1 MLIFGYLL
9 PVNVQLDYLEQETVA
24 GLLLDSGLD
33 TERVGNSQVITDDL
47 NAALA
52 GEVGPSFPVIL
63 IEGILDGDDGVLG
76 DVAQVE
82 ISKLLARDPLGGVG
96 VGVLEVKIVLAL
108 LVELGRSNIESDLNL
123 ALVTGLL
130 DGLGEELKGLIG
142 TRDVGGETSLVTNV
156 DGCTTTVK
164 RVMLQKMVRSL
175 PSIPYLALITFLR
188 VWYVS
193 VPIFMASVKL
203 VAPVG
208 RSMNSWKASLLPAW
222 EPPLITLKAGVGRV
236 KGALTPARSATCW

>member
-1 MLIFGYLL
+1 MLIIGYLL

-33 TERVGNSQVITDDL
+33 TERVGNSQVITNDL

-96 VGVLEVKIVLAL
+96 VGVLEVKVVLAFL
-108 LVELGRSNIESDLNL
+108 IEFGRRNVEGNFDL
-123 ALVTGLL
+123 ALIARLL
-130 DGLGEELKGLIG
+130 DGLAEELEGLFS
-142 TRDVGGETSLVTNV
+142 TRDVGSKASLVTNI
-156 DGCTTTVK
+156 DG
-164 RVMLQKMVRSL
+164 
-175 PSIPYLALITFLR
+175 
-188 VWYVS
+188 
-193 VPIFMASVKL
+193 
-203 VAPVG
+203 
-208 RSMNSWKASLLPAW
+208 
-222 EPPLITLKAGVGRV
+222 
-236 KGALTPARSATCW
+236 

>member
-1 MLIFGYLL
+1 M
-9 PVNVQLDYLEQETVA
+9 VQSNLRLDRLGDGTDLVDLEEQTVA
-24 GLLLDSGLD
+24 GLLLDRSLD

-108 LVELGRSNIESDLNL
+108 LVELGRSNIEGDLNL

-130 DGLGEELKGLIG
+130 DGLGEELKGLFG
-142 TRDVGGETSLVTNV
+142 TRDVGRKASLVTNV
-156 DGCTTTVK
+156 SSYPQTLVFDFGIKPSHV
-164 RVMLQKMVRSL
+164 
-175 PSIPYLALITFLR
+175 PSIPYLAWMTFLR
-188 VWYVS
+188 V
-193 VPIFMASVKL
+193 
-203 VAPVG
+203 
-208 RSMNSWKASLLPAW
+208 
-222 EPPLITLKAGVGRV
+222 
-236 KGALTPARSATCW
+236 